1 MFRLCSQDKPALGSR
16 INHAYVSLM
25 YPHQVSD
32 PRAISLAD
40 FESMAQKAYDA
51 LPEIFR
57 NRPANPPYQGRRTC
71 LTLSFAERKTR
82 A

>member
-1 MFRLCSQDKPALGSR
+1 MPSNYEEISQDNEKRYGTEIGR
-16 INHAYVSLM
+16 IGQML
-25 YPHQVSD
+25 
-32 PRAISLAD
+32 LAD
-40 FESMAQKAYDA
+40 RYDD
-51 LPEIFR
+51 R